1 MPVIEIAVATIGGI
15 FLLLGKRVDNHM
27 KRREKIA
34 DADSKAKAIER
45 REEQTFRRTIEVKHT
60 RLFEAFI
67 EEQRKAAAAFE
78 GIHSSVSRIGD
89 EIKEMKDE
97 NRDYRNNIFSR
108 IEDLEKKTSLHD
120 GLLAKGSY
128 KSDQ

>member
-1 MPVIEIAVATIGGI
+1 MPVIEVVVAIIGGV
-15 FLLLGKRVDNHM
+15 FVLLGKRVDNHI
-27 KRREKIA
+27 KSREKIA
-34 DADSKAKAIER
+34 EADSKAKAIER
-45 REEQTFRRTIEVKHT
+45 REELTFRQTSEVKHT

-67 EEQRKAAAAFE
+67 EEQRKAAVAFE

-97 NRDYRNNIFSR
+97 NRDYRNKMFSR

>member
-1 MPVIEIAVATIGGI
+1 MPVIEIVVAIIGGV
-15 FLLLGKRVDNHM
+15 FVLLGKRVDNHM

-34 DADSKAKAIER
+34 DADSKTKAIER
-45 REEQTFRRTIEVKHT
+45 REELIFRRTSEVKHT
-60 RLFEAFI
+60 RLIEAFI
-67 EEQRKAAAAFE
+67 EEQKKAAVTFE
-78 GIHSSVSRIGD
+78 GIHRSVSRIGD